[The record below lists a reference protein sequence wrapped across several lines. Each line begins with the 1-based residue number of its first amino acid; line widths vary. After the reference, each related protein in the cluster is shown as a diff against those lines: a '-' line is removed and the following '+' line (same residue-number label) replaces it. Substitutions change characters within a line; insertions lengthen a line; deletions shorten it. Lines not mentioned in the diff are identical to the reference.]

1 MTMGAYDGAEVCE
14 LVGTFIL
21 HQLAS
26 KYNKNN
32 IGLYRDDGLA
42 AFKDTSGPESARI
55 KKDFVKVF
63 KRNGLNLTIKCNMK
77 IVDYLDVTFNL
88 NDGSYK
94 PFRKQIDTTYV
105 HKDSGYDA
113 KLQYVPPQENLGR
126 RRNRK
131 RQIIWYNPPY
141 SKNVKTKIGEE
152 FLKLT
157 KKHFTK
163 RHKFHKLFNKNN
175 VKVSYSAMPSMN
187 AVINGHNKKV
197 LSEISNQ
204 NERSCNCR
212 NPELCPVDGKCL
224 TPGVMYQAT
233 VNSDLPRYEARIYK
247 GITNRQFKERR
258 KEHIK
263 TFNNQR
269 LRKDSKLSEEVW
281 RIKDA
286 GGTPQVTW
294 TILDKCKAYTPAL
307 RLNDAL
313 SALRKS

>member
-1 MTMGAYDGAEVCE
+1 
-14 LVGTFIL
+14 
-21 HQLAS
+21 
-26 KYNKNN
+26 
-32 IGLYRDDGLA
+32 
-42 AFKDTSGPESARI
+42 
-55 KKDFVKVF
+55 
-63 KRNGLNLTIKCNMK
+63 
-77 IVDYLDVTFNL
+77 
-88 NDGSYK
+88 
-94 PFRKQIDTTYV
+94 
-105 HKDSGYDA
+105 
-113 KLQYVPPQENLGR
+113 
-126 RRNRK
+126 
-131 RQIIWYNPPY
+131 
-141 SKNVKTKIGEE
+141 
-152 FLKLT
+152 
-157 KKHFTK
+157 
-163 RHKFHKLFNKNN
+163 
-175 VKVSYSAMPSMN
+175 MPSMN

-294 TILDKCKAYTPAL
+294 TILDKCKAYTPQAKRCAL
-307 RLNDAL
+307 CLTEKLAIAEHEGSDMLNKRSEIVAKCRHTLKYELAQKDT
-313 SALRKS
+313 KD